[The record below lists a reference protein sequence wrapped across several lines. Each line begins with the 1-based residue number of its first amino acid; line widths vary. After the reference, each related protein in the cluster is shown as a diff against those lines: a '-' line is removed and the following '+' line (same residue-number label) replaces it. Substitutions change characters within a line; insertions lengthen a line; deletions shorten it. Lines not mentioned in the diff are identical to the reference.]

1 MQTGRIIA
9 KLRTQAGLSQNQL
22 ADALFVSRDLV
33 SKWETGKR
41 LPEYRMILSLAE
53 LFSVDP
59 DEILEKDEI
68 IFEELSSCFPESYPY
83 KADTL
88 KKDLNR
94 FLSTLNERDVSV
106 FVRRYYFLEDPTE
119 IGERYGIK
127 ENYVRTILMRCRKK
141 LKRFIKENEY
151 E

>member
-68 IFEELSSCFPESYPY
+68 IFEELSSCFPESYPDN
-83 KADTL
+83 ADTL

-94 FLSTLNERDVSV
+94 FLSTLNERDASV

-127 ENYVRTILMRCRKK
+127 ENYVRTILMRSRKK